1 MAKSNFLLHFIQ
13 VSFAIPL
20 VLHLVAASKAVNDY
34 SSLGTASSSIPF
46 VPRLG
51 PNNSGTASSGIPGFA
66 ISTDIQEVWGVRS
79 NGSNGYATSNS
90 HFKSCSEQN
99 SKNRNL
105 PLASQAMGSGRS
117 KNRTIK
123 LRGGGVYET
132 TTKWIGASPKRC
144 WITLA
149 AAIAIEIYAT
159 TLMKIASDESS
170 VKKTILSSLTY
181 ISSLLLFGFSL
192 AQIDVSV
199 AYAIWSALGTLCVS
213 VAGVTLFGEVCT
225 TTKVVSMM
233 LILLGV
239 AGLNLKGGAH

>member
-1 MAKSNFLLHFIQ
+1 M
-13 VSFAIPL
+13 
-20 VLHLVAASKAVNDY
+20 
-34 SSLGTASSSIPF
+34 SLI
-46 VPRLG
+46 
-51 PNNSGTASSGIPGFA
+51 GF
-66 ISTDIQEVWGVRS
+66 
-79 NGSNGYATSNS
+79 NGCVTSDG
-90 HFKSCSEQN
+90 HFKPCSEQN
-99 SKNRNL
+99 NNNRNL
-105 PLASQAMGSGRS
+105 LLSSHAMGSGRS

-123 LRGGGVYET
+123 LRGGGAYET
-132 TTKWIGASPKRC
+132 TTKWIGTSPKRC

-149 AAIAIEIYAT
+149 VAIAIEIYAT

-181 ISSLLLFGFSL
+181 ITSLLLFGFSL

-213 VAGVTLFGEVCT
+213 VAGVTMFGEVCT